1 MQIAARIR
9 QVRIEHLLS
18 LEDLAVKAGL
28 SQSLLSNFENGQEI
42 PSLEMFDRLAKAV
55 GVSVRGLFC
64 SDLNSPLTPRLV
76 PRLTLQELIGKSRP
90 SAPDSENLKNNAYTS
105 PES

>member
-1 MQIAARIR
+1 MRIAARIR

-18 LEDLAVKAGL
+18 LEDLAVRAGL
-28 SQSLLSNFENGQEI
+28 SESLLSDFENGQEI

-64 SDLNSPLTPRLV
+64 SDQDSPLTPRLT
-76 PRLTLQELIGKSRP
+76 PRLSLRELIGESCC
-90 SAPDSENLKNNAYTS
+90 SAPDSANLKNNAYTS